1 MGPIPKSS
9 LTVAPAFYMCQID
22 LAGPFKSF
30 HPQNKRSTIKIWL
43 VVFCCCTTSSTAIKV
58 MDDYSTTAFVQAFIR
73 FASDAGF
80 PKVLYCDEGGQLL
93 KGCKDTK
100 LNFKDATNQLH
111 QDVGVEFNSC
121 PVGGHNFHGKESK
134 KSIDHWNEVSPTN
147 DYH

>member
-1 MGPIPKSS
+1 
-9 LTVAPAFYMCQID
+9 
-22 LAGPFKSF
+22 
-30 HPQNKRSTIKIWL
+30 
-43 VVFCCCTTSSTAIKV
+43 

-121 PVGGHNFHGKESK
+121 PVGGHNFHGKVERRIQEINRSLER
-134 KSIDHWNEVSPTN
+134 SISNERL
-147 DYH
+147 